1 MATYEQLKAQAIAAY
16 KAGDDEKAESIASML
31 KQAKA
36 TGAFTNID
44 GVSHLTATLP
54 QKKERSIG
62 EKIVGAGETAL
73 TLATGATTGLIGGAI
88 GQGAAATEQLK
99 RRTGISDKPLMTDQQ
114 FEQYAAEPAQA
125 LTYAPRSEA
134 GQEYVGN
141 IAKEAAVLQYMN
153 PMLAETAAIA
163 NLAKMARP
171 QASVTMAPARQA
183 ATKTAQVAGDL
194 QSKVFKKAP
203 EAITTPEQI
212 GEVAKQ
218 AASGS
223 QKAKEALAVEAKAN
237 PEALKAAERLDID
250 MPIDV
255 WSDSELL
262 KQTAGLSRSQI
273 GEESAAWRTSVQNAA
288 DKAEQA
294 LKTIGGEDNKA
305 TMSAQVQDALS
316 TARNDIKAESSKLY
330 GEVDS
335 AIPKTSLI
343 EPNSLKSTLG
353 EIVQEV
359 GGADNMTAI
368 EKQLLRSATSEDG
381 MTYGALLR
389 MKSQIGDALSG
400 KQSQNPFGS
409 IDTASLKRL
418 YGAIKN
424 DQLDNVEALGG
435 AEAREKLHFAN
446 RLTQKQKALE
456 DRIVSAYGKEGEGSI
471 ATLMNRAIESG
482 SKGDIAPLNKLL
494 KTVPKEMHKD
504 VLATAF
510 NDIIKSQRAGDA
522 GDFDFARY
530 SKTYSGMM
538 RNKPVYNEFINA
550 IGKDKAQ
557 LLHDLHIVSK
567 RITEA
572 RGNVIT
578 TGKANQAILQ
588 SMTSEGFVS
597 KIIQKTAQSLVGK
610 VTGGAVSV
618 DSLLKQPADRVKAVS
633 EMIRSQEFKDLAIEN
648 ATKQPSDIKV
658 KKFINSKQFK
668 RWASEIKSRSKGAET
683 ITNPYLWALSILQQ
697 NKNEENKF

>member
-1 MATYEQLKAQAIAAY
+1 MATIADLKRALIKADRDGDLEAAGVFANEIKKAQAQ
-16 KAGDDEKAESIASML
+16 GLSDTS
-31 KQAKA
+31 
-36 TGAFTNID
+36 TF
-44 GVSHLTATLP
+44 LP
-54 QKKERSIG
+54 PKVKKDRSIG
-62 EKIVGAGETAL
+62 EKIIGAGETAL
-73 TLATGATTGLIGGAI
+73 GVLGGGLAGAAGQVVGTAKGI
-88 GQGAAATEQLK
+88 GQTIAAGEFGTQKGTERVQREATQTAGEFAQPFMP
-99 RRTGISDKPLMTDQQ
+99 RT
-114 FEQYAAEPAQA
+114 
-125 LTYAPRSEA
+125 EA
-134 GQEYVGN
+134 GQEYLGA
-141 IAKEAAVLQYMN
+141 IGKEAAVLQYMN

-163 NLAKMARP
+163 NLAKATRP
-171 QASVTMAPARQA
+171 QVSVMTAPARQA
-183 ATKTAQVAGDL
+183 AGKVAQTATEL
-194 QSKVFKKAP
+194 QAKAFKKP
-203 EAITTPEQI
+203 PTEISTPEQI
-212 GEVAKQ
+212 GEVARQ

-223 QKAKEALAVEAKAN
+223 QKAKEALAAEVKVN
-237 PEALKAAERLDID
+237 PEALKAAERLEID

-273 GEESAAWRTSVQNAA
+273 GEESALWRTSVQNAA

-294 LKTIGGEDNKA
+294 LQTLGGADSKA
-305 TMSAQVQDALS
+305 TMSEQIKDSLNV
-316 TARNDIKAESSKLY
+316 ARNDIKAESSKLY

-343 EPNSLKSTLG
+343 EPNSLRSTLG

-359 GGADNMTAI
+359 GGTENMTAI
-368 EKQLLRSATSEDG
+368 EKQLLRSSTSEEG

-409 IDTASLKRL
+409 VDTASLKRL

-510 NDIIKSQRAGDA
+510 SDITRSQRAGDA

-550 IGKDKAQ
+550 VGKDKAQ

-610 VTGGAVSV
+610 ATGGAVSV
-618 DSLLKQPADRVKAVS
+618 DSLLKQPSDRIKAVS
-633 EMIRSQEFKDLAIEN
+633 EMIRSQEFKDLAIEG
-648 ATKQPSDIKV
+648 ATKAPSDIKI
-658 KKFINSKQFK
+658 KKFVNSKQFK
-668 RWASEIKSRSKGAET
+668 KWADEVKKRSKGAEV
-683 ITNPYLWALSILQQ
+683 ITNPYLWIISIMQQ
-697 NKNEENKF
+697 GKNEENKF

>member
-1 MATYEQLKAQAIAAY
+1 MATIADLKRALIKADQDGDFEAAGVFASEIKKAQS
-16 KAGDDEKAESIASML
+16 KG
-31 KQAKA
+31 
-36 TGAFTNID
+36 
-44 GVSHLTATLP
+44 LTDTDTFLP
-54 QKKERSIG
+54 PKVKKERSIG

-73 TLATGATTGLIGGAI
+73 TLATGATSGLIGGAI

-99 RRTGISDKPLMTDQQ
+99 RRVTDQPLMTEQQ
-114 FEQYAAEPAQA
+114 YEQYAAEPAQA
-125 LTYAPRSEA
+125 LTYAPRTEA
-134 GQEYVGN
+134 GQEYVGD
-141 IAKEAAVLQYMN
+141 IAKEAAVLQYMS
-153 PMLAETAAIA
+153 PMLAETQAIA
-163 NLAKMARP
+163 NLARAARP
-171 QASVTMAPARQA
+171 QASVAMAPAKQA
-183 ATKTAQVAGDL
+183 AGKAAQTAADL
-194 QSKVFKKAP
+194 QSKAFKKP
-203 EAITTPEQI
+203 PTEISTPEQI

-223 QKAKEALAVEAKAN
+223 QKAKEALAAEVKVN

-255 WSDSELL
+255 WGDSELL

-294 LKTIGGEDNKA
+294 LKTIGGADSKA
-305 TMSAQVQDALS
+305 TMSEQIKDSLS
-316 TARNDIKAESSKLY
+316 VARNDIKAESAKLY
-330 GEVDS
+330 TDVDS
-335 AIPKTSLI
+335 SIPKSSI
-343 EPNSLKSTLG
+343 IQANSLKNTLG
-353 EIVQEV
+353 EIVNEV
-359 GGADNMTAI
+359 GGVDNMTPI
-368 EKQLLRSATSEDG
+368 EKQLLKSATSEEG

-409 IDTASLKRL
+409 VDTASLKRL

-435 AEAREKLHFAN
+435 VEAREKLHFAN

-471 ATLMNRAIESG
+471 AALMNRAIESG

-510 NDIIKSQRAGDA
+510 SDIVKSQRAGDA

-538 RNKPVYNEFINA
+538 RNKPVYDEFINA
-550 IGKDKAQ
+550 VGKDKAQ

-567 RITEA
+567 RITDA
-572 RGNVIT
+572 RANVIS

-588 SMTSEGFVS
+588 SMASEGFVS

-618 DSLLKQPADRVKAVS
+618 DALLKQPADRIKAVS
-633 EMIRSQEFKDLAIEN
+633 EMIRSQEFKDLAIDG
-648 ATKQPSDIKV
+648 ATKQVSDLKI

-668 RWASEIKSRSKGAET
+668 RWSSEIKRRSNGAEA
-683 ITNPYLWALSILQQ
+683 IANPYLWAISAIQQ
-697 NKNEENKF
+697 GKNEENKF